1 MYIFITNPNARS
13 GLGHKIWDNI
23 ETVLKKRG
31 VSYQVYF
38 TKYQQH
44 ATKIVRQITSDH
56 ERHNIIVL
64 GGDGTVNE
72 VINGIDGLANVT
84 LGYIPIGSSNDFAR
98 GLGLPADPL
107 KALENILAPVRHL
120 AINIGVLEYGDKR
133 RRFSVSTGLGFDA
146 GVCHEVMVSRLKVF
160 LNKIK
165 LGKLSYAGVALHRMA
180 SLDPK
185 DMTVIMD
192 GTRKLDFHKVYFATA
207 MNLGYEGGGF
217 KFCPKADCADDL
229 LDIIVISDMPKIK
242 ALVLLPTAF
251 KGWHVFFRG
260 IHIYSCKEIEIIS
273 EKALPVHAD
282 GEPIFLQKRI
292 KACLESE
299 KLRIIG
305 APE

>member
-192 GTRKLDFHKVYFATA
+192 GTRKLDCHKVYFATA

-229 LDIIVISDMPKIK
+229 LDIIVISDMPRSRRLCFSPLRLRGGTYFLEAFTSI
-242 ALVLLPTAF
+242 TA
-251 KGWHVFFRG
+251 KRLKSSARKRCP
-260 IHIYSCKEIEIIS
+260 YTRTESLSSCRN
-273 EKALPVHAD
+273 
-282 GEPIFLQKRI
+282 G
-292 KACLESE
+292 
-299 KLRIIG
+299 
-305 APE
+305 

>member
-13 GLGHKIWDNI
+13 GLGHKIWDDI

-31 VSYQVYF
+31 VTYQVYF

-72 VINGIDGLANVT
+72 VINGIDCLANVT

-165 LGKLSYAGVALHRMA
+165 LGKLSYAGVALHRMI

-192 GTRKLDFHKVYFATA
+192 LS
-207 MNLGYEGGGF
+207 L
-217 KFCPKADCADDL
+217 
-229 LDIIVISDMPKIK
+229 
-242 ALVLLPTAF
+242 
-251 KGWHVFFRG
+251 
-260 IHIYSCKEIEIIS
+260 IHI
-273 EKALPVHAD
+273 
-282 GEPIFLQKRI
+282 
-292 KACLESE
+292 
-299 KLRIIG
+299 
-305 APE
+305 

>member
-1 MYIFITNPNARS
+1 M
-13 GLGHKIWDNI
+13 
-23 ETVLKKRG
+23 
-31 VSYQVYF
+31 
-38 TKYQQH
+38 
-44 ATKIVRQITSDH
+44 
-56 ERHNIIVL
+56 L

-192 GTRKLDFHKVYFATA
+192 GTRKLDCHKVYFATA

-260 IHIYSCKEIEIIS
+260 IHIYNCKEIEIIS

-292 KACLESE
+292 KACLEPE

>member
-1 MYIFITNPNARS
+1 M
-13 GLGHKIWDNI
+13 
-23 ETVLKKRG
+23 
-31 VSYQVYF
+31 
-38 TKYQQH
+38 
-44 ATKIVRQITSDH
+44 
-56 ERHNIIVL
+56 
-64 GGDGTVNE
+64 
-72 VINGIDGLANVT
+72 INGIDGLANVT

-165 LGKLSYAGVALHRMA
+165 LGKLSYAGVALHRMI

-207 MNLGYEGGGF
+207 MNLAYEGGGF
-217 KFCPKADCADDL
+217 KFCPKADCKDDL

-242 ALVLLPTAF
+242 ALALLPTAF

-260 IHIYSCKEIEIIS
+260 IHIYTCKEIEIIS

-292 KACLESE
+292 KACLEPE